1 MRDIIGPGLAYI
13 LARFILLPGIFIIV
27 GWSIFAQG
35 VLLAGRS
42 GVFEFEVLGIFA
54 ALVGLVGIAS
64 AILYTIFLERINKF
78 FTIVSVIQI
87 VTIILMATIPF
98 QNVFS
103 PEVWTTYCTN
113 PDNPSKETCGWI
125 KEDGMWILVIF
136 PIAFLFIRAF
146 PGILRRR

>member
-54 ALVGLVGIAS
+54 APVGLVGIAS

-78 FTIVSVIQI
+78 FTIVSVMEI
-87 VTIILMATIPF
+87 VIILIMHFLPIH
-98 QNVFS
+98 NIFS
-103 PEVWTTYCTN
+103 PDSTVWG
-113 PDNPSKETCGWI
+113 PSD
-125 KEDGMWILVIF
+125 DGMWIMIVF

>member
-98 QNVFS
+98 QNFFS

-113 PDNPSKETCGWI
+113 LGCGWI
-125 KEDGMWILVIF
+125 REDGMWILSVF

>member
-1 MRDIIGPGLAYI
+1 MRDIIGPAGTYL

-35 VLLAGRS
+35 VLFAGRS

-87 VTIILMATIPF
+87 VTILIMHFLPIRNA
-98 QNVFS
+98 FS
-103 PEVWTTYCTN
+103 SAIYQCVGCLA
-113 PDNPSKETCGWI
+113 D
-125 KEDGMWILVIF
+125 DGMWVLIVF
-136 PIAFLFIRAF
+136 PIGFLFIRAF